1 MKNHKTNDVRL
12 GVTERIFWY
21 TCAGDKSHHI
31 GGALVIKRA

>member
-1 MKNHKTNDVRL
+1 MKKHKINNVRL

-21 TCAGDKSHHI
+21 TYAGDKSHHI